1 MNIRRYRGYR
11 DVVYSNEAES
21 DDEIGALV
29 SRSCHLLIPIWL
41 GSMQPIGDDVSHLGG
56 LVRGHL
62 HGGAGLKGLAYS
74 AITAVSN
81 DPYSLGCCAYCSIGY
96 GAELIF
102 AFFYGRFTRAPGQ
115 ARQIS
120 TNERT
125 RCSTQLVFR

>member
-21 DDEIGALV
+21 DDEIGGLV

-62 HGGAGLKGLAYS
+62 HGGAGLKGLAYC

-81 DPYSLGCCAYCSIGY
+81 DPYSLGCCAYRSIGY
-96 GAELIF
+96 GAEVIF
-102 AFFYGRFTRAPGQ
+102 
-115 ARQIS
+115 IS
-120 TNERT
+120 YCLLLWSIYT
-125 RCSTQLVFR
+125 STWSSSSNKHQ